1 MYSLINITTAILK
14 KKEKRFIGP
23 VKPTTYV
30 TKTCFFLLFVLFVLL
45 FLSTSVTLYNCVGR
59 VGQHM
64 GKKVMLFI
72 KFMCG
77 LKAEDQKCW
86 QSFSATVQNE
96 INIT

>member
-1 MYSLINITTAILK
+1 MSLK
-14 KKEKRFIGP
+14 HVFF
-23 VKPTTYV
+23 
-30 TKTCFFLLFVLFVLL
+30 FFLFFF

-77 LKAEDQKCW
+77 

>member
-1 MYSLINITTAILK
+1 MSLK
-14 KKEKRFIGP
+14 HVFF
-23 VKPTTYV
+23 
-30 TKTCFFLLFVLFVLL
+30 FFLFFLFFF

-86 QSFSATVQNE
+86 QSFSANVQNE